1 VPKFNGMVE
10 IKEGLTFDD
19 VLLVPLLS
27 HVSSRKETNTESN
40 LTPRIKL
47 SIPIVSA
54 NMDTVTGS
62 SMAITMARLGGV
74 GVIHRFNTV
83 EEQVNEVTK
92 VKRAQSVVITNPYT
106 VSPDDTLANLKSISA
121 EKGVSSF
128 PVVKGKK
135 LVGIITKR
143 DYMFE
148 KDDSKKVS
156 ELMSK
161 DLVTA
166 SFGISIEDAKKIL
179 AKEKV
184 EKLLLVD
191 KKNRLKGM
199 ITAKDIAL
207 SENSG
212 NITKDKRGRLVVG
225 GAVGIVGDYKERIKA
240 LVDADVD
247 FIVVDVANGYLE
259 KVAETVRYIKDNYDI
274 DVIAGNVATKEG
286 VVNLAKA
293 GADAVKIGIGPG
305 GACLTRS
312 VAGVGYPQ
320 LSAIMDCSNAGV
332 PIIAD
337 GGIRKSADLAK
348 AIAAGANTV
357 MIGSLLAGTDESP
370 GFIVTKENKNYK
382 LYRGMASISAYADKA
397 SKLNEIA
404 EVEGYTPEGT
414 EMLIE
419 YKGSAVKIVNNL
431 VNGLRSA
438 MTYLNARNLD
448 EFRRNARFVRLTE
461 AGKKESKYE

>member
-1 VPKFNGMVE
+1 MLNLNAMVE

-62 SMAITMARLGGV
+62 YMAITMARLGGV
-74 GVIHRFNTV
+74 GVIHRFNTI

-191 KKNRLKGM
+191 KKGRLKGM

-259 KVAETVRYIKDNYDI
+259 KVAETVRYIKSNYNI

-293 GADAVKIGIGPG
+293 GADAVKVGIGPG

-370 GFIVTKENKNYK
+370 GFVVTKENKNYK

-404 EVEGYTPEGT
+404 EIEGYTPEGT

-419 YKGSAVKIVNNL
+419 YRGSAVKIVNNL

>member
-1 VPKFNGMVE
+1 
-10 IKEGLTFDD
+10 
-19 VLLVPLLS
+19 
-27 HVSSRKETNTESN
+27 
-40 LTPRIKL
+40 
-47 SIPIVSA
+47 
-54 NMDTVTGS
+54 
-62 SMAITMARLGGV
+62 
-74 GVIHRFNTV
+74 
-83 EEQVNEVTK
+83 
-92 VKRAQSVVITNPYT
+92 
-106 VSPDDTLANLKSISA
+106 
-121 EKGVSSF
+121 
-128 PVVKGKK
+128 
-135 LVGIITKR
+135 
-143 DYMFE
+143 MFE

-191 KKNRLKGM
+191 KKGRLKGM

-259 KVAETVRYIKDNYDI
+259 KVAETVRYIKSNYNI

-293 GADAVKIGIGPG
+293 GADAVKVGIGPG

-370 GFIVTKENKNYK
+370 GFDSNKREQK
-382 LYRGMASISAYADKA
+382 L
-397 SKLNEIA
+397 
-404 EVEGYTPEGT
+404 
-414 EMLIE
+414 
-419 YKGSAVKIVNNL
+419 
-431 VNGLRSA
+431 
-438 MTYLNARNLD
+438 
-448 EFRRNARFVRLTE
+448 
-461 AGKKESKYE
+461 

>member
-1 VPKFNGMVE
+1 MVE
-10 IKEGLTFDD
+10 INEGLTFDD

-27 HVSSRKETNTESN
+27 HVSSRKDTNTESN

-62 SMAITMARLGGV
+62 YMAITMARLGGV
-74 GVIHRFNTV
+74 GVIHRFNTI

-161 DLVTA
+161 DLITA

-191 KKNRLKGM
+191 KKNKLKGM

-207 SENSG
+207 SEESG

-225 GAVGIVGDYKERIKA
+225 GAVGIVGDYKDRIEA

-259 KVAETVRYIKDNYDI
+259 KVAETVRYIKNNYDI
-274 DVIAGNVATKEG
+274 EVIAGNVATKEG

-293 GADAVKIGIGPG
+293 GADAVKVGIGPG
-305 GACLTRS
+305 SACLTRS

-370 GFIVTKENKNYK
+370 GIIVTKENKNYK
-382 LYRGMASISAYADKA
+382 LYRGMASISAYADRA
-397 SKLNEIA
+397 SKLNEIIDI
-404 EVEGYTPEGT
+404 EGYTPEGT
-414 EMLIE
+414 EMLVE
-419 YKGSAVKIVNNL
+419 YRGSAVKIVNNL

>member
-1 VPKFNGMVE
+1 MLNLNAMVE

-27 HVSSRKETNTESN
+27 HVSSRKDTNTESN

-74 GVIHRFNTV
+74 GVIHRFNTI

-225 GAVGIVGDYKERIKA
+225 GAVGIVGDYRERIKA

-259 KVAETVRYIKDNYDI
+259 KVAETVRYIKSNYNI

-293 GADAVKIGIGPG
+293 GADAVKVGIGPG

-370 GFIVTKENKNYK
+370 GLIVTKENKNYK

-397 SKLNEIA
+397 SKLNEIV
-404 EVEGYTPEGT
+404 EIEGYTPEGT
-414 EMLIE
+414 EMLVE
-419 YKGSAVKIVNNL
+419 YRGSAVKIVNNL

>member
-1 VPKFNGMVE
+1 MVE

-62 SMAITMARLGGV
+62 YITITMAKLGGV
-74 GVIHRFNTV
+74 GVIHRFNTI

-106 VSPDDTLANLKSISA
+106 VSPDTTLANLRSISA

-128 PVVKGKK
+128 PVVKGKR

-148 KDDSKKVS
+148 NDDSKKVS

-166 SFGISIEDAKKIL
+166 SFGISIEEAKKIL

-199 ITAKDIAL
+199 ITAKDIVL
-207 SENSG
+207 SEDSS

-259 KVAETVRYIKDNYDI
+259 KVAETVRYIKNNYDI

-370 GFIVTKENKNYK
+370 GLIVTKENKNYK

-397 SKLNEIA
+397 SKLNEIV
-404 EVEGYTPEGT
+404 EIEGYTPEGT

-419 YKGSAVKIVNNL
+419 YRGSAVKIVNNL

>member
-1 VPKFNGMVE
+1 MVE

-62 SMAITMARLGGV
+62 SMAITMAKLGGV
-74 GVIHRFNTV
+74 GVIHRFNTI

-106 VSPDDTLANLKSISA
+106 VSPDTTLANLKSISA

-148 KDDSKKVS
+148 NDDSKKVS

-166 SFGISIEDAKKIL
+166 SFGIGVEDAKKIL

-225 GAVGIVGDYKERIKA
+225 GAVGIVGDYKDRIKA

-259 KVAETVRYIKDNYDI
+259 KVAETVRYIKNNYDI

-370 GFIVTKENKNYK
+370 GLIVTKENKNYK

-397 SKLNEIA
+397 SKLNEIV
-404 EVEGYTPEGT
+404 EIEGYTPEGT

-419 YKGSAVKIVNNL
+419 YRGSAVKIVNNL

-438 MTYLNARNLD
+438 MTYLNAKNLD

>member
-1 VPKFNGMVE
+1 MVE

-27 HVSSRKETNTESN
+27 HVGSRKETNTESN

-62 SMAITMARLGGV
+62 YMAITMARLGGV
-74 GVIHRFNTV
+74 GVIHRFNTI
-83 EEQVNEVTK
+83 EEQVSEVTK
-92 VKRAQSVVITNPYT
+92 VKRAQSVVIANPYT
-106 VSPDDTLANLKSISA
+106 VSPDTTLANLKSISA

-156 ELMSK
+156 ELMTK
-161 DLVTA
+161 DLITA

-259 KVAETVRYIKDNYDI
+259 KVAETVRYIKNNYDI

-286 VVNLAKA
+286 VVNLANA

-382 LYRGMASISAYADKA
+382 LYRGMASISAYADKT

-404 EVEGYTPEGT
+404 EIEGYTPEGT

-419 YKGSAVKIVNNL
+419 YRGSAVKIVNNL

-438 MTYLNARNLD
+438 ITYLNARNLD
-448 EFRRNARFVRLTE
+448 EFRRNARFVRLTD

>member
-1 VPKFNGMVE
+1 MVE

-27 HVSSRKETNTESN
+27 HVGSRKEANTESN

-106 VSPDDTLANLKSISA
+106 VSPDTTLANLKSISA

-156 ELMSK
+156 ELMTK

-259 KVAETVRYIKDNYDI
+259 KVADTVRYIKNNYDI

-419 YKGSAVKIVNNL
+419 YRGSAVKIVNNL

>member
-1 VPKFNGMVE
+1 MVE
-10 IKEGLTFDD
+10 INEGLTFDD

-27 HVSSRKETNTESN
+27 HVSSRKDTNTESN

-62 SMAITMARLGGV
+62 YMAITMARLGGV
-74 GVIHRFNTV
+74 GVIHRFNTI

-161 DLVTA
+161 DLITA

-191 KKNRLKGM
+191 KKNKLKGM

-207 SENSG
+207 SEESG

-225 GAVGIVGDYKERIKA
+225 GAVGIVGDYKDRIEA

-259 KVAETVRYIKDNYDI
+259 KVAETVRYIKNNYDI
-274 DVIAGNVATKEG
+274 EVIAGNVATKEG

-293 GADAVKIGIGPG
+293 GADAVKVGIGPG
-305 GACLTRS
+305 SACLTRS

-370 GFIVTKENKNYK
+370 GIIVTKENKNYK

-397 SKLNEIA
+397 SKLNEIIDI
-404 EVEGYTPEGT
+404 EGYTPEGT
-414 EMLIE
+414 EMLVE
-419 YKGSAVKIVNNL
+419 YRGSAVKIVNNL

>member
-1 VPKFNGMVE
+1 VLNLNAMVE

-62 SMAITMARLGGV
+62 YMAITMARLGGV
-74 GVIHRFNTV
+74 GVIHRFNTI

-191 KKNRLKGM
+191 KKGRLKGM

-259 KVAETVRYIKDNYDI
+259 KVAETVRYIKSNYNI

-293 GADAVKIGIGPG
+293 GADAVKVGIGPG

-370 GFIVTKENKNYK
+370 GFVVTKENKNYK

-404 EVEGYTPEGT
+404 EIEGYTPEGT

-419 YKGSAVKIVNNL
+419 YRGSAVKIVNNL

>member
-1 VPKFNGMVE
+1 MVE

-27 HVSSRKETNTESN
+27 RVSSRKETNTESN
-40 LTPRIKL
+40 LTPRIRL

-62 SMAITMARLGGV
+62 YMAITMAKLGGV
-74 GVIHRFNTV
+74 GVIHRFNTI
-83 EEQVNEVTK
+83 EEQVNEVIK

-106 VSPDDTLANLKSISA
+106 VSPDTTLANLKSISA

-148 KDDSKKVS
+148 NDDSKKVS

-166 SFGISIEDAKKIL
+166 SFGISTEEAKKIL

-212 NITKDKRGRLVVG
+212 NITKDKHGRLVVG
-225 GAVGIVGDYKERIKA
+225 AAVGIVGDYKERIKA

-259 KVAETVRYIKDNYDI
+259 KVAETVRYIKNNYDI

-370 GFIVTKENKNYK
+370 GLIVTKENKNYK
-382 LYRGMASISAYADKA
+382 LYRGMASISAYADKV

-404 EVEGYTPEGT
+404 EIEGYTPEGT

-419 YKGSAVKIVNNL
+419 YRGSAVKIVNNL

-448 EFRRNARFVRLTE
+448 EFRRNARFVRLTD